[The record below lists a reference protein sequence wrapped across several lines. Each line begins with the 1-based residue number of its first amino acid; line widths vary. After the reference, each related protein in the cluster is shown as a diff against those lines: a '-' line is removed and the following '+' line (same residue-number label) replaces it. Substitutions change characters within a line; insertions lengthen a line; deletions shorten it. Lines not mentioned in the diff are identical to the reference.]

1 MRTYAFIQA
10 AQTLGGAA
18 GRTYQLPNEAAAMV
32 GCTHVVLVTTAT
44 INNRALVL
52 RFLDAS
58 NNVLFESQSVN
69 VGPSLT
75 SRQNWGAGMVSGTA
89 GILRAERHAGHERAT
104 WRAGQYLRREQR
116 RCQRH
121 DCNHRHAGRSPVD
134 RTTEL

>member
-89 GILRAERHAGHERAT
+89 GIYVLNGMPDMSVPPGAQVNIFDVNNVDANDTIAT
-104 WRAGQYLRREQR
+104 TVTLADPR
-116 RCQRH
+116 
-121 DCNHRHAGRSPVD
+121 
-134 RTTEL
+134 

>member
-1 MRTYAFIQA
+1 MRTYAIIQA
-10 AQTLGGAA
+10 AQTLGGAT
-18 GRTYQLPNEAAAMV
+18 GRTYALFNEAPAMV

-89 GILRAERHAGHERAT
+89 GVYVLNGMPDMSVPPNAQVNIFDVNNIDANDTIAT
-104 WRAGQYLRREQR
+104 SVTLADPR
-116 RCQRH
+116 
-121 DCNHRHAGRSPVD
+121 
-134 RTTEL
+134 